1 MDPLLT
7 TDAVSKQAGAA
18 PLMDTFIRGALIVG
32 LALLCYTVI
41 SPFISILLWSII
53 LAVTL
58 YPLHQ
63 RIAKLVRGKQ
73 WLASVILTVLGGALI
88 ITPTALLLNSFADS
102 IRDFIGGVQQGSL
115 RLPAP
120 PSGVENW
127 PVIGQQLSGVWTQ
140 AYTDLPGLLH
150 TLQPKIGELA
160 QMALSIVAGI
170 GTGLLLFLISFLVS
184 GILMAYGES
193 GAESFRRLFER
204 VAGKTRGDKLTDL
217 STATIRSVALGVLGV
232 AFIQAI
238 LVGVALLIAGI
249 PAAGILAMIVL
260 VIGIA
265 QVPALI
271 VTLPVIIYIWASG
284 DYGTGAA
291 VIDSVLLLVAGM
303 SDNVLKPMMLGR
315 GVDVPMPIIL
325 FGALG
330 GMASGGILGLF
341 VGATVLAIGYTIF
354 NIWLVKDRA
363 GETPAAQQ
371 EPNSQAADLQ

>member
-7 TDAVSKQAGAA
+7 TDAVSKHAGAA
-18 PLMDTFIRGALIVG
+18 PMMDTFIRGALIVG
-32 LALLCYTVI
+32 LALLCYMVI
-41 SPFISILLWSII
+41 SPFLSILLWSII

-63 RIAKLVRGKQ
+63 RIAKLVWGKQ
-73 WLASVILTVLGGALI
+73 GLASVILMLLGGALI
-88 ITPTALLLNSFADS
+88 VTPTASLVNSFADS
-102 IRDFIGGVQQGSL
+102 IRDFFVGMQQGSL

-127 PVIGQQLSGVWTQ
+127 PVIGQQLSDAWTR
-140 AYTDLPGLLH
+140 ASTDLPGLFH
-150 TLQPKIGELA
+150 TMQPKMVELA
-160 QMALSIVAGI
+160 PMALSIVAGI
-170 GTGLLLFLISFLVS
+170 GTDLLLFLLSFLAS
-184 GILMAYGES
+184 GVLMAYGES
-193 GAESFRRLFER
+193 GSESFRRLFER
-204 VAGKTRGDKLTDL
+204 VTDKSKGDKLTDL

-232 AFIQAI
+232 AFIQAL

-260 VIGIA
+260 VIGVA
-265 QVPALI
+265 QVPALV

-291 VIDSVLLLVAGM
+291 VINTLLLIVAGM

-354 NIWLVKDRA
+354 NIWLA
-363 GETPAAQQ
+363 GETSAPQQ
-371 EPNSQAADLQ
+371 EPNSQAVDLL

>member
-7 TDAVSKQAGAA
+7 TDAVSKHAGAA
-18 PLMDTFIRGALIVG
+18 PMMDTFIRGALIVG
-32 LALLCYTVI
+32 LALLCYMVI
-41 SPFISILLWSII
+41 SPFLSILLWSII

-63 RIAKLVRGKQ
+63 RIAKLVWGKQ
-73 WLASVILTVLGGALI
+73 GLASVILMLLGGALI
-88 ITPTALLLNSFADS
+88 VTPTASLVNSFADS
-102 IRDFIGGVQQGSL
+102 IRDFFVGMQQGSL

-127 PVIGQQLSGVWTQ
+127 PVIGQQLSDAWTR
-140 AYTDLPGLLH
+140 ASTDLPGLFH
-150 TLQPKIGELA
+150 TLQPKMVELA
-160 QMALSIVAGI
+160 PMALSLVAGI
-170 GTGLLLFLISFLVS
+170 GTDLLLFLLSFLAS
-184 GILMAYGES
+184 GVLMAYGES
-193 GAESFRRLFER
+193 GSESFRRLFER
-204 VAGKTRGDKLTDL
+204 VTDKSKGDKLTDL

-232 AFIQAI
+232 AFIQAL

-260 VIGIA
+260 VIGVA
-265 QVPALI
+265 QVPALV

-291 VIDSVLLLVAGM
+291 VINTLLLIVAGM

-354 NIWLVKDRA
+354 NIWLA
-363 GETPAAQQ
+363 GETSAPHE
-371 EPNSQAADLQ
+371 EPNSQAVDL

>member
-1 MDPLLT
+1 M
-7 TDAVSKQAGAA
+7 
-18 PLMDTFIRGALIVG
+18 
-32 LALLCYTVI
+32 
-41 SPFISILLWSII
+41 
-53 LAVTL
+53 
-58 YPLHQ
+58 
-63 RIAKLVRGKQ
+63 
-73 WLASVILTVLGGALI
+73 
-88 ITPTALLLNSFADS
+88 
-102 IRDFIGGVQQGSL
+102 
-115 RLPAP
+115 
-120 PSGVENW
+120 
-127 PVIGQQLSGVWTQ
+127 
-140 AYTDLPGLLH
+140 
-150 TLQPKIGELA
+150 
-160 QMALSIVAGI
+160 
-170 GTGLLLFLISFLVS
+170 
-184 GILMAYGES
+184 
-193 GAESFRRLFER
+193 
-204 VAGKTRGDKLTDL
+204 
-217 STATIRSVALGVLGV
+217 ALGVLGV